1 MPKLQLYSRNL
12 RGQNVLQDRPQIGG
26 EEKLVKLFFP
36 KMIQKM
42 VSASKGS
49 TLVGNGAATYGLQ
62 TLQMAR

>member
-49 TLVGNGAATYGLQ
+49 T
-62 TLQMAR
+62 

>member
-1 MPKLQLYSRNL
+1 MFYR
-12 RGQNVLQDRPQIGG
+12 IGHRSV
-26 EEKLVKLFFP
+26 EKKKLVKLFFP